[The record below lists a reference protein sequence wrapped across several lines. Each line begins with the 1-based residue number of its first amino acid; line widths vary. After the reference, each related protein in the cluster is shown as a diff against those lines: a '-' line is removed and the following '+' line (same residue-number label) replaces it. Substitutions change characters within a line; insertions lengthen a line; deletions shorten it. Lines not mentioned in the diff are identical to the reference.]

1 MADNKT
7 PAGQAPSTP
16 APSTAAAAPAPRQRR
31 RWLRALGWLFLTFA
45 TIVVLALGTLLW
57 WIGRDDSL
65 ATTLQRV
72 ARWLPA
78 EQSLSAREVTG
89 SVKNGG
95 HIGWLQWQSPTM
107 KVEVKEAR
115 IAWQFRPLILS
126 RALKLGE
133 VHIAEL
139 EISSTPDPEKKP
151 SEPLQSLMLPV
162 KIELP
167 FQIDRIVWKGP
178 PEAVVENLRGR
189 YEYTGSLHELQV
201 RSLHVADGDY
211 QMLARIQAAAPMQ
224 TRVELQGQLKTPN
237 PLQSKDGQTASL
249 IDVLADA
256 QIKGTLATEAAELQ
270 ITAHAEAAVQAV
282 ESQNNEQAAQANASF
297 EGQSTKKSSDNK
309 RKQLEKQEQSAADV
323 LPMLA
328 DIKAAIAPWK
338 PQPLLSAQALLK
350 NLDVA
355 AFWPQGP
362 RTALSGELQAGPGPV
377 LQADSATTVGQTPQP
392 STHSQPTWAL
402 STHFSN
408 ALPGPWDKQRLPLK
422 SLQAQ
427 VNFDGGQWL
436 VDEAL
441 VDIGKGQLHLTGK
454 YVPIAQMFEGK
465 LLVKQL
471 NPADLYSSLEAGP
484 LDGSLEAETL
494 TPPVPVE
501 PAAENEQAA
510 SPAVAFKAD
519 LRAAGKPAG
528 QGLRIQSLSTKGQW
542 QAPLLQ
548 LQSLQLEALQARVDA
563 QDVEFNTESQLAQA
577 RLKADVPG
585 ASLQLAGQM
594 GPQNGKGQ
602 TTLQLTSLKQLTQWL
617 DKLPGLKNALG
628 GAQLDGSAQTQL
640 DWNGGWGKLLE
651 RLKAAPNAPLPA
663 SDLQLNASV
672 NSDLI
677 RYQAAGAAADQALRL
692 SHLQLKL
699 NGSPESMQL
708 SLAALAQQADKSVQ
722 LDTAL
727 QAGLASGKGAAPL
740 DWQASLDKLQAQ
752 LKLGKDKPGPWA
764 LQLQPG
770 APVQITQRTSGNTV
784 LSTAWQITAG
794 KLQVTPPA
802 NAGGQGRGNALAPA
816 LLQWDN
822 SSFTKAGNGQ
832 FGLRSTGRAQGIPLA
847 WVDSFSLGDDEPPL
861 QAAGLSGDLSFNGQW
876 DVDTMGRNLKAE
888 LVVERAGGDLRLAV
902 DDGGTGTTVVQTT
915 GPTAKRAGGTRT
927 RTISGTG
934 MRARIK
940 QARLTVQ
947 ASGSNVTTKL
957 LWDSERAG
965 TAQAELR
972 TQLSYGKDGWALP
985 PNAPLSGQLRA
996 SMPDIGI
1003 WGMFAPPGWRV
1014 KGTLAADATISGT
1027 LNDPKWLGNINAE
1040 SLNITSL
1047 LDGVDLQDGV
1057 LRAKLQGTRLDITE
1071 LRLKGGKGS
1080 NTRILG
1086 YSGNLT
1092 SAPEDGGTLTGS
1104 GYAQFTP
1111 PGQAGEPGLSMH
1123 LQAKA
1128 SKLQVLVRA
1137 DRQVSVSGELSANLQ
1152 QGQFTLRG
1160 DLTVDRASIILP
1172 EESAPSLDKD
1182 VVVRSAASRKAEEEA
1197 RQKQERDERRDQARA
1212 TPRKLPD
1219 ILVKLNLGR
1228 DFALQGFGIVT
1239 RLRGDLEIKGASYAG
1254 GPPSVTGEIRT
1265 EQGRYRA
1272 WGQSLNVENG
1282 LIRFNG
1288 PYNNPSLD
1296 ILALRPNIA
1305 VKAGVQVM
1313 GSASAP
1319 RVLLYSDPVLPDAE
1333 KLSWVVMGRD
1343 PASGGASSALLQQ
1356 AAMALL
1362 AGGNSSSGKIAGSL
1376 GLDEVGFKGGGDGDA
1391 EGAALTMGK
1400 RISDKLYLTY
1410 EQSLSGAMGIIY
1422 IFYDLSRNLTLRAQT
1437 GVTSALDLVYTVRKD

>member
-16 APSTAAAAPAPRQRR
+16 APSTAAAAHAPRKRR
-31 RWLRALGWLFLTFA
+31 RWLRALGWLFLTC
-45 TIVVLALGTLLW
+45 VVVIALALGTLLW

-78 EQSLSAREVTG
+78 EQSLSAKEVTG

-107 KVEVKEAR
+107 KVELKEAT

-133 VHIAEL
+133 VHVAEL

-178 PEAVVENLRGR
+178 PETVVENLSGR

-211 QMLARIQAAAPMQ
+211 QALARIQAAAPMQ

-270 ITAHAEAAVQAV
+270 ITAHAEAAVQTA
-282 ESQNNEQAAQANASF
+282 ESQNSEQPAQSDASSNSKSIQKSAN
-297 EGQSTKKSSDNK
+297 NK
-309 RKQLEKQEQSAADV
+309 RKQLENQEQSTADV
-323 LPMLA
+323 QPMLA
-328 DIKAAIAPWK
+328 DIKATIAPWK

-377 LQADSATTVGQTPQP
+377 LQADSAAAADQTP
-392 STHSQPTWAL
+392 QPTWAL
-402 STHFSN
+402 STQFSN

-422 SLQAQ
+422 NLQAQ
-427 VNFDGGQWL
+427 VNFDGSQWL

-441 VDIGKGQLHLTGK
+441 IDIGKGQLNLAGK
-454 YVPIAQMFEGK
+454 YMPAGQMFEGK

-471 NPADLYSSLEAGP
+471 NPADLYSSLEAAP
-484 LDGSLEAETL
+484 LDGSLKAETL
-494 TPPVPVE
+494 TPPVSSDAGNGETV
-501 PAAENEQAA
+501 AAA
-510 SPAVAFKAD
+510 PIAFSVDLHAPGRPSDKA
-519 LRAAGKPAG
+519 
-528 QGLRIQSLSTKGQW
+528 LRIQTLATQGQW

-548 LQSLQLEALQARVDA
+548 LQTLELEALQASISA
-563 QDVEFNTESQLAQA
+563 KAIEFNTETQQAKAQ
-577 RLKADVPG
+577 LKAALPG
-585 ASLQLAGQM
+585 AQLQLAGHIA
-594 GPQNGKGQ
+594 PKDGQ
-602 TTLQLTSLKQLTQWL
+602 GQATLQLSSLSALTQWL
-617 DKLPGLKNALG
+617 ARLPGMDKPLG
-628 GAQLDGSAQTQL
+628 GAKLDGAVQTQL
-640 DWNGGWGKLLE
+640 DWRGGWGALLE
-651 RLKAAPNAPLPA
+651 RLKAAPGAPLPA
-663 SDLQLNASV
+663 SGLQLNASV

-677 RYQAAGAAADQALRL
+677 RYQAAGAAPDQALSL
-692 SHLQLKL
+692 SKLQLKL
-699 NGSPESMQL
+699 NGSPENTQL

-727 QAGLASGKGAAPL
+727 LAGLASGKGAAPL

-752 LKLGKDKPGPWA
+752 LKPGKDKPGPWA

-770 APVQITQRTSGNTV
+770 SPVQITQRTSGNTV

-794 KLQVTPPA
+794 KLQITPPA
-802 NAGGQGRGNALAPA
+802 GAGSQSRSNALAPA

-847 WVDSFSLGDDEPPL
+847 WVDAFSLGDDEPPL

-902 DDGGTGTTVVQTT
+902 DDGGTGTTVIQTT

-927 RTISGTG
+927 RTISGAG
-934 MRARIK
+934 MRSRIK
-940 QARLTVQ
+940 QAKLTVQ

-972 TQLSYGKDGWALP
+972 TQLSYGKDGWSLP

-1003 WGMFAPPGWRV
+1003 WGLFAPPGWRV

-1027 LNDPKWLGNINAE
+1027 LDDPKWLGNINAE

-1071 LRLKGGKGS
+1071 LHLKGGKGS

-1111 PGQAGEPGLSMH
+1111 PGRAGEPGLSMH

-1160 DLTVDRASIILP
+1160 DLTVDRASINLP

-1197 RQKQERDERRDQARA
+1197 RKKQERDERRDQARA

-1219 ILVKLNLGR
+1219 ILVKLNMGR

>member
-1 MADNKT
+1 M
-7 PAGQAPSTP
+7 PSTP
-16 APSTAAAAPAPRQRR
+16 AAATGSAAPAPRKRR
-31 RWLRALGWLFLTFA
+31 RWLRAIGWLFLTFV
-45 TIVVLALGTLLW
+45 IVLALAVGGLLW

-78 EQSLSAREVTG
+78 EQSLSAKEVTG

-95 HIGWLQWQSPTM
+95 RIGWLQWQSPTM
-107 KVEVKEAR
+107 KVEVKEAQ
-115 IAWQFRPLILS
+115 IGWQFRPLILS

-139 EISSTPDPEKKP
+139 EISSTPDPDKKP
-151 SEPLQSLMLPV
+151 SEPLQSLTLPV

-167 FQIDRIVWKGP
+167 FKVDRIVWKGP
-178 PEAVVENLRGR
+178 PEAVVENLSGQ
-189 YEYTGSLHELQV
+189 YEYTGSHHELQV
-201 RSLHVADGDY
+201 NSLHVADGDY
-211 QMLARIQAAAPMQ
+211 RALARIQAAAPMQ
-224 TRVELQGQLKTPN
+224 TKIELQGKLKTPN
-237 PLQSKDGQTASL
+237 PLQNKDGQASSL
-249 IDVLADA
+249 IDVLANA

-270 ITAHAEAAVQAV
+270 ITAHAEAVIQAA
-282 ESQNNEQAAQANASF
+282 ETQNQEQAALD
-297 EGQSTKKSSDNK
+297 KKESEAQISKNSATNK
-309 RKQLEKQEQSAADV
+309 RKQLEKSEQPLPYAQ
-323 LPMLA
+323 PMLA
-328 DIKAAIAPWK
+328 DIQASIAPWK
-338 PQPLLSAQALLK
+338 PQPLLSAQAMLK

-377 LQADSATTVGQTPQP
+377 LHADSATAAGQEPQP
-392 STHSQPTWAL
+392 NTHSQPSWAL
-402 STHFSN
+402 GTQFSN
-408 ALPGPWDKQRLPLK
+408 TLPGPWDKQRLPVK
-422 SLQAQ
+422 NLQAQ
-427 VNFDGGQWL
+427 VRFNNGQWQ

-441 VDIGKGQLHLTGK
+441 IDIGKGQLNLGGNFI
-454 YVPIAQMFEGK
+454 PSAQIFEGELK
-465 LLVKQL
+465 VKQL
-471 NPADLYSSLEAGP
+471 NPADIYSSLEAAP
-484 LDGSLEAETL
+484 LDGQIKAETL
-494 TPPVPVE
+494 RQPLPVE
-501 PAAENEQAA
+501 PNPTEAA
-510 SPAVAFKAD
+510 PAMAVGFSVD
-519 LRAAGKPAG
+519 LHAAGKPSGKA
-528 QGLRIQSLSTKGQW
+528 LRIQTLATQGQW

-548 LQSLQLEALQARVDA
+548 LETLKLDALQANIDA
-563 QDVEFNTESQLAQA
+563 KAIEFNTETQQAKAQ
-577 RLKADVPG
+577 LKAALPG
-585 ASLQLAGQM
+585 AQLQLAGHMAPKDGQ
-594 GPQNGKGQ
+594 GQ
-602 TTLQLTSLKQLTQWL
+602 TTLQLSSLTALTQWL
-617 DKLPGLKNALG
+617 GRLPGMKNPLG
-628 GAQLDGSAQTQL
+628 GAKLDGATHTQL
-640 DWNGGWGKLLE
+640 DWRGGWGPLLE
-651 RLKAAPNAPLPA
+651 RLKAAPGAPLPA
-663 SDLQLNASV
+663 SGLQLNASV
-672 NSDLI
+672 RSDLI

-692 SHLQLKL
+692 SNLQLNL
-699 NGSPESMQL
+699 NGSPENAQL

-727 QAGLASGKGAAPL
+727 QAGLASGKGAAPM
-740 DWQASLDKLQAQ
+740 DWQASLSKLQAQ

-764 LQLQPG
+764 VQLQPG
-770 APVQITQRTSGNTV
+770 APVQITQRTTGGTV
-784 LSTAWQITAG
+784 LNTAWQISAG

-802 NAGGQGRGNALAPA
+802 GTAGQSKGSALAPA
-816 LLQWDN
+816 LLEWDN
-822 SSFTKAGNGQ
+822 SSFSKAGSGQ
-832 FGLRSTGRAQGIPLA
+832 LGLRSTGRAQGIPLA
-847 WVDSFSLGDDEPPL
+847 WVDAFSLSDDEPPL
-861 QAAGLSGDLSFNGQW
+861 QAAGLSGDLSFNGRW
-876 DVDTMGRNLKAE
+876 DVDTLGRNLKAE
-888 LVVERAGGDLRLAV
+888 LVVERAAGDLRLAV
-902 DDGGTGTTVVQTT
+902 DDGGTGTTVIQTT
-915 GPTAKRAGGTRT
+915 GPTAKSAGGTRT
-927 RTISGTG
+927 RTINGAG

-940 QARLTVQ
+940 QAKLSVR
-947 ASGSNVTTKL
+947 AEGSNVTTQL
-957 LWDSERAG
+957 IWDSERAG
-965 TAQAELR
+965 TAQADLR
-972 TQLSYGKDGWALP
+972 TQLSYGKDGWMLP
-985 PNAPLSGQLRA
+985 PNAPLSGKVHA

-1003 WGMFAPPGWRV
+1003 WGLFAPPGWRV

-1027 LNDPKWLGNINAE
+1027 LNDPQWLGNINAE

-1092 SAPEDGGTLTGS
+1092 SAPEDGGTLVGS

-1111 PGQAGEPGLSMH
+1111 AGQSGEPGLSMN

-1128 SKLQVLVRA
+1128 SKLQVPVRA
-1137 DRQVSVSGELSANLQ
+1137 DRQVSVSGDLTASLQ

-1182 VVVRSAASRKAEEEA
+1182 VVVHSAASRKAEEEA
-1197 RQKQERDERRDQARA
+1197 RLKQERADRKEQARA

-1219 ILVKLNLGR
+1219 ILVKLNMGR

-1239 RLRGDLEIKGASYAG
+1239 RLRGNLEIKGASFAG

-1272 WGQSLNVENG
+1272 WGQSLDVETG
-1282 LIRFNG
+1282 IIRFNG
-1288 PYNNPSLD
+1288 PMANPSLD

-1319 RVLLYSDPVLPDAE
+1319 RVLLYSDPALPDAE

-1343 PASGGASSALLQQ
+1343 PATGGASSALLQQ

-1391 EGAALTMGK
+1391 AGAALTMGK
-1400 RISDKLYLTY
+1400 RLSDKLYLTY